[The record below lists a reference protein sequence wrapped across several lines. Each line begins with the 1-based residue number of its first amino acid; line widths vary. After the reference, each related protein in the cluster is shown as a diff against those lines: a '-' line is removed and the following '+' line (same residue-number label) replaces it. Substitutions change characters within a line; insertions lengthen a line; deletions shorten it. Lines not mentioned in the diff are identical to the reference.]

1 MELIFFFYIF
11 NSKTSKNVITTIFQS
26 LTIFIYCISFLF
38 QPIQFYQTKTIIG
51 YKIDFIIMNL
61 FGYLCFFLFKL
72 KGIFNEDIGIKE
84 TNSIDLVIII
94 YLILIM
100 IITLVLIIYY
110 NNGNDLK
117 IYPIVLN
124 IIILLSFGAFLLF
137 ILESILEKYKSEDH
151 INFNCFIYLG
161 LCKYIMDLIKYIPQI
176 IFNKSE
182 KTTIGWNIYYIIF
195 ELISIILYYLS
206 LISEIYNNSFDILNP
221 PKNESKLIFYSELII
236 PFISLIYDIIF
247 IVQQYLYYDS
257 NEEYFAKYNKDK
269 IIFLP
274 KSTRDSEVFS

>member
-1 MELIFFFYIF
+1 MELILFFNIL
-11 NSKTSKNVITTIFQS
+11 NSETTNDIVTKIFQCLS
-26 LTIFIYCISFLF
+26 IFLYCVSFFF
-38 QPIQFYQTKTIIG
+38 QPIQFYQTKTITG

-61 FGYLCFFLFKL
+61 FGYSCFLLFKL
-72 KGIFNEDIGIKE
+72 KGLFNNKIGIKE
-84 TNSIDLVIII
+84 TNPIDLVIII

-110 NNGNDLK
+110 KNGNNLK
-117 IYPIVLN
+117 IYPIVSK
-124 IIILLSFGAFLLF
+124 IIILLLFGASLLF
-137 ILESILEKYKSEDH
+137 ILESVLEKYNPEEH
-151 INFNCFIYLG
+151 INFNYYIYLG
-161 LCKYIMDLIKYIPQI
+161 LSKYIMDLIKYIPQI

-269 IIFLP
+269 TIFLP